1 MGRVGASRFEFSL
14 VICHLSFVIRYWNGK
29 VVGQANELE
38 DRLID
43 FAVRII
49 KLANALPD
57 SPAAKH
63 IARQL
68 LRSGTSPAP
77 NYAEARGAES
87 SADFVHKLKIALKEL
102 NETSV
107 WLRMICLADLMK
119 KQLMEELIDEN
130 QQLCRILNSSAKTAK
145 EGMKREE

>member
-1 MGRVGASRFEFSL
+1 MSA
-14 VICHLSFVIRYWNGK
+14 
-29 VVGQANELE
+29 ADELE

-49 KLANALPD
+49 NLVNALPD

-63 IARQL
+63 IGRQL
-68 LRSGTSPAP
+68 MRSGTSPAP

-87 SADFVHKLKIALKEL
+87 NADFVHKLKIALKEL

-107 WLRMICLADLMK
+107 WLRMICRAKLMK
-119 KQLMEELIDEN
+119 IDLMEELVDEN
-130 QQLCRILNSSAKTAK
+130 QQLCRIVNASAKTAK
-145 EGMKREE
+145 KK

>member
-1 MGRVGASRFEFSL
+1 MSDTA
-14 VICHLSFVIRYWNGK
+14 K
-29 VVGQANELE
+29 ANELE

-49 KLANALPD
+49 KVADALPET
-57 SPAAKH
+57 PAGKH
-63 IARQL
+63 VSRQL

-107 WLRMICLADLMK
+107 WLRMACRAELMK
-119 KQLMEELIDEN
+119 QERLEELIDEN
-130 QQLCRILNSSAKTAK
+130 QQLCRILNASVKTAK
-145 EGMKREE
+145 QPND